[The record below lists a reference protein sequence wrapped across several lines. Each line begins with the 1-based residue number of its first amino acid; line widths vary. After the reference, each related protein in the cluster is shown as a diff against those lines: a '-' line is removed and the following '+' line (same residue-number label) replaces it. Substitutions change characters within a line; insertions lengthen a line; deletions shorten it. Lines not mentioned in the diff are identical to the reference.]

1 MIAASDRRVIPA
13 EETDAGLRLDVF
25 LAGAIDVTRSAAQKL
40 LSAGLVTAA
49 MPDGCEKELPK
60 NARVKPGDVFFVT
73 VPEPVPLE
81 VRPENIPLDIRY
93 EDDDVIVISKPKG
106 MVVHPAPG
114 HETGTLVSALLYAVG
129 DSLSGI
135 GGTLRPGIVHRIDR
149 DTTGLI
155 AVAKNDRAHV
165 ALSAQLA
172 DHSMH
177 RIYDAIVIG
186 NLKSDEGTVDAPIG
200 RSSADRKKM
209 AVVKDGKRAVTHYTV
224 LERFPGF
231 TYVRLRLETGRTHQI
246 RVHMSHI
253 GHPLL
258 GDEVYG
264 GGHTPFEKKHAALLT
279 GQCLHAGTLVFRHPT
294 SGEEVTVTSP
304 LPADFSHLLD
314 ILRTL

>member
-13 EETDAGLRLDVF
+13 EAADAGLRLDVF
-25 LAGAIDVTRSAAQKL
+25 LAASLDMTRSAAQKL
-40 LSAGLVTAA
+40 LDGGLVTSAL
-49 MPDGCEKELPK
+49 PDGSEKELPK

-73 VPEPVPLE
+73 VPEPAPLE
-81 VRPENIPLDIRY
+81 VAPENIPLDVRY

-186 NLKSDEGTVDAPIG
+186 NLKNDEGTVDAPIG
-200 RSSADRKKM
+200 RSPADRKKM
-209 AVVKDGKRAVTHYTV
+209 AVVPGGRHAVTHYTV

-264 GGHTPFEKKHAALLT
+264 GGRTPFEKKHAALID

-294 SGEEVTVTSP
+294 TGEEVTVTSP

>member
-40 LSAGLVTAA
+40 LAAGLVTAA
-49 MPDGCEKELPK
+49 MPDGSEKELPK

-81 VRPENIPLDIRY
+81 VVPENIPLDVRY

-177 RIYDAIVIG
+177 RIYDAIVVG
-186 NLKSDEGTVDAPIG
+186 NLKDDEGTVDAPIG
-200 RSSADRKKM
+200 RSPADRKKM

-246 RVHMSHI
+246 RVHMSCI
-253 GHPLL
+253 GHPLV

-264 GGHTPFEKKHAALLT
+264 GGRTPFEKKHAALLA

-304 LPADFSHLLD
+304 LPADFSRLLN